1 MKSLEYIIQKTLSS
15 IIAEQ
20 APAAPTAKETDN
32 APSDAE
38 NSPFTPAEEKF
49 LGKFDAY
56 GTRHI
61 GIIYSLS
68 DIGIREFITRSGAN
82 LNISPDILVSLLR
95 KKAIK
100 IVPYTGFG
108 RNDDYTIELKL
119 SLDDV
124 KGLGSED
131 KAKAEAGSGAS
142 GAPAGGE
149 APMPPSPAGPG
160 PEVAWVI
167 PYGELIK
174 ESTKIAKQL
183 ITEKSKDK
191 TKSKIQAD
199 KSRIMKRLPK
209 GYINQ
214 LERIIDMI
222 GKKTHNSNEKQRMV
236 ADILDNLSVNLNL
249 SDKQIRKSFEFF
261 KNQKRLQESI
271 NLSEADPGQPYKFSP
286 AIKAYLDNAA
296 KFWIEIDAALSGW
309 NWQEDMVY
317 AAVKQFVKSKLHAVY
332 IDAFGILLKR
342 ATSPEDIIADKAL
355 NASNPG
361 WASLDIPIETNSG
374 VVYTLKQLFQ
384 DDQLK
389 KQLWDETTGYFGFG
403 SPEYKSIDKIL
414 KDRAVGRFFN
424 NDVESVGLQYAPAY
438 STTEVYTIVNK
449 LLEPFK
455 TDDYKKQARNKT
467 IATQSK
473 AVKSKIEKNRKVYA
487 SEGMP
492 ETPLQS
498 IHNINGVRVDYQGT
512 WIDKNNK
519 PYVWFKTTGAASTY
533 RLYADGTAI
542 YNGNTYKFIIGTT
555 KTGVDMIRL
564 ISK

>member
-15 IIAEQ
+15 IVAEQ

-108 RNDDYTIELKL
+108 RNDDYTIELQL

-142 GAPAGGE
+142 GAPAPGGE
-149 APMPPSPAGPG
+149 MTPPAPTPPG

-183 ITEKSKDK
+183 ITEKTKDK

-199 KSRIMKRLPK
+199 KSRVMKRLPK

-236 ADILDNLSVNLNL
+236 ADILDNLSVNLKL

-271 NLSEADPGQPYKFSP
+271 NLTEAVTISNSEIANAVQFWNEMDDALNHFDYDET
-286 AIKAYLDNAA
+286 AILKSF
-296 KFWIEIDAALSGW
+296 KTR
-309 NWQEDMVY
+309 
-317 AAVKQFVKSKLHAVY
+317 VKSKTAAIY
-332 IDAFGILLKR
+332 IDAIGIILKQATDPNDEFADKFLNAKVKGWSVLQVPIILRGYPIFTLRRLIESKSVAAFVWAEREGILHNGAYLYLSVDKNLKAAGVGR
-342 ATSPEDIIADKAL
+342 ITG
-355 NASNPG
+355 AS
-361 WASLDIPIETNSG
+361 
-374 VVYTLKQLFQ
+374 
-384 DDQLK
+384 
-389 KQLWDETTGYFGFG
+389 WD
-403 SPEYKSIDKIL
+403 IL
-414 KDRAVGRFFN
+414 KFYPSYTM
-424 NDVESVGLQYAPAY
+424 ND
-438 STTEVYTIVNK
+438 VYTILNA
-449 LLEPFK
+449 LLDP
-455 TDDYKKQARNKT
+455 YKKK
-467 IATQSK
+467 
-473 AVKSKIEKNRKVYA
+473 
-487 SEGMP
+487 
-492 ETPLQS
+492 
-498 IHNINGVRVDYQGT
+498 
-512 WIDKNNK
+512 
-519 PYVWFKTTGAASTY
+519 
-533 RLYADGTAI
+533 
-542 YNGNTYKFIIGTT
+542 
-555 KTGVDMIRL
+555 
-564 ISK
+564 

>member
-15 IIAEQ
+15 ILAEQ
-20 APAAPTAKETDN
+20 APAAPVAKETDN

-56 GTRHI
+56 GTRHL
-61 GIIYSLS
+61 GVIYSLS
-68 DIGIREFITRSGAN
+68 DIGIREFITRSGIT
-82 LNISPDILVSLLR
+82 LNVSPDILISLLR

-108 RNDDYTIELKL
+108 RNDDYTIELQL

-131 KAKAEAGSGAS
+131 KAKAEAGSSAS
-142 GAPAGGE
+142 GAPAGGGA
-149 APMPPSPAGPG
+149 APLPSGPG

-167 PYGELIK
+167 PYGDLIS
-174 ESTKIAKQL
+174 ESTKIAQQL
-183 ITEKSKDK
+183 ISEKRKPKSKVH
-191 TKSKIQAD
+191 AD
-199 KSRIMKRLPK
+199 QSRVIKRLPK
-209 GYINQ
+209 GYITQ

-236 ADILDNLSVNLNL
+236 ADILDNLSVNLKL
-249 SDKQIRKSFEFF
+249 TDKQIRKSFEFF

-271 NLSEADPGQPYKFSP
+271 TLSEADPVQTYNFPP
-286 AIKAYLDNAA
+286 AMKAYLDNAQ
-296 KFWIEIDAALSGW
+296 KFWTEIDAALSGW

-317 AAVKQFVKSKLHAVY
+317 DAVKQFVKSKLHAVY

-342 ATSPEDIIADKAL
+342 ASSPEDVIADKAL
-355 NASNPG
+355 NKAYSG
-361 WASLDIPIETNSG
+361 WAALDIPIETSSG
-374 VVYTLKQLFQ
+374 VVYTLKQLFT
-384 DDQLK
+384 DNQLK

-414 KDRAVGRFFN
+414 KDRGVGRFFN
-424 NDVESVGLQYAPAY
+424 NDVATVGLQYAPAY
-438 STTEVYTIVNK
+438 STSEVYTIVNK

-455 TDDYKKQARNKT
+455 TDDYKKQARNKI

-487 SEGMP
+487 SSGMP
-492 ETPLQS
+492 ETPLQT
-498 IHNINGVRVDYQGT
+498 IQNINGVRVNYEGT
-512 WIDKNNK
+512 WLDKNNK
-519 PYVWFKTTGAASTY
+519 PYVWFAPKNGSPETY

-542 YNGNTYKFIIGTT
+542 YNSNTYKFIIGTT
-555 KTGVDMIRL
+555 KTGEFMIRL

>member
-149 APMPPSPAGPG
+149 APTPPAPAGPG

-199 KSRIMKRLPK
+199 KSRVMKRLPK

-236 ADILDNLSVNLNL
+236 ADILDNLSVNLKL

-261 KNQKRLQESI
+261 KNQKRLQESMDLTEAVTI
-271 NLSEADPGQPYKFSP
+271 SNSEIANAVEFWNEMDDALNHFNFDET
-286 AIKAYLDNAA
+286 AILNSFKTR
-296 KFWIEIDAALSGW
+296 
-309 NWQEDMVY
+309 
-317 AAVKQFVKSKLHAVY
+317 VKSKTAAIY
-332 IDAFGILLKR
+332 IDAIGIILKQATDPNDEFADKFLNAKVKGWSVLEVPIILKGYPVFTLKRLIEAQSMKLYVWGEREGILSNGPLLYLTADKTLKSAGVGR
-342 ATSPEDIIADKAL
+342 ITGRSWDIIKFYP
-355 NASNPG
+355 S
-361 WASLDIPIETNSG
+361 
-374 VVYTLKQLFQ
+374 YTM
-384 DDQLK
+384 
-389 KQLWDETTGYFGFG
+389 
-403 SPEYKSIDKIL
+403 
-414 KDRAVGRFFN
+414 
-424 NDVESVGLQYAPAY
+424 ND
-438 STTEVYTIVNK
+438 VYTILNA
-449 LLEPFK
+449 LLAP
-455 TDDYKKQARNKT
+455 YKKK
-467 IATQSK
+467 
-473 AVKSKIEKNRKVYA
+473 
-487 SEGMP
+487 
-492 ETPLQS
+492 
-498 IHNINGVRVDYQGT
+498 
-512 WIDKNNK
+512 
-519 PYVWFKTTGAASTY
+519 
-533 RLYADGTAI
+533 
-542 YNGNTYKFIIGTT
+542 
-555 KTGVDMIRL
+555 
-564 ISK
+564 